1 MRINKMCNVDKI
13 TDAQNDDYVV
23 VFEDSIYIV
32 NGTGGEIF
40 RVLLEMGECNEEDII
55 VYICNEYNIEKKN
68 AEKDVRDFIS
78 EFVKKD
84 IILL

>member
-1 MRINKMCNVDKI
+1 MRINKICNVDKI
-13 TDAQNDDYVV
+13 TDVQNDDYVV

-40 RVLLEMGECNEEDII
+40 RVLLEIGEYNEEDII
-55 VYICNEYNIEKKN
+55 AYICDEYNVEKKTV
-68 AEKDVRDFIS
+68 EKDVRNFIS
-78 EFVKKD
+78 EFVKKG

>member
-1 MRINKMCNVDKI
+1 MRINKICNVQKI
-13 TDAQNDDYVV
+13 TDVQNDDYVV

-40 RVLLEMGECNEEDII
+40 HVLLEMGEYTEEEII
-55 VYICNEYNIEKKN
+55 AYICNEYNVEKKT
-68 AEKDVRDFIS
+68 AEKDVREFLS
-78 EFVKKD
+78 EFVKKG